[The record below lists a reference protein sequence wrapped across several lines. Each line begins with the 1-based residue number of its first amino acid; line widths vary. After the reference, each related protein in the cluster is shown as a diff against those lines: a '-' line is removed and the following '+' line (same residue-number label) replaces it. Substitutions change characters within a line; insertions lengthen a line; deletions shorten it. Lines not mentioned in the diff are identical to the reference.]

1 MINYFAYGSNMNPSR
16 MVERNI
22 QCFSSCKA
30 YINNSQLLF
39 NKKSWK
45 DPSIGFANI
54 SYKKDSIVE
63 GTLYV
68 IDNISLLDKW
78 EGYPKHYNRIE
89 MDVIVDNLV
98 IVSYVYIANPQMI
111 SEGLKPKL
119 DYVEHL
125 LKGEWLS
132 DSYKES
138 IKRSL

>member
-22 QCFSSCKA
+22 QCLSSCKA

-54 SYKKDSIVE
+54 AYKKDSIVE

-68 IDNISLLDKW
+68 IDNITLLDKW
-78 EGYPKHYNRIE
+78 EGYPKHYMRIE

-111 SEGLKPKL
+111 SEGLKPRL

-138 IKRSL
+138 IKTFL